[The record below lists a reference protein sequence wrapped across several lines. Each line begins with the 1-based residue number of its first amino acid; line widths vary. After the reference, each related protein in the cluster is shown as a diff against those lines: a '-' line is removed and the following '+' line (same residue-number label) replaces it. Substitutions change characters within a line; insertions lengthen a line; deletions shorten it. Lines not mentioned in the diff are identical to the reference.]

1 MDVVANSMGMSN
13 EELAD
18 RKQNLKRE
26 QKVLLCLLD
35 LSDRFISF
43 FSKESCYS
51 FFNYNTHS
59 MEGEVSLE
67 SGHLK
72 QL

>member
-51 FFNYNTHS
+51 IVLFLFS
-59 MEGEVSLE
+59 IIIRILWKEKSP
-67 SGHLK
+67 
-72 QL
+72 